1 MPEDDLAKA
10 SPNKV
15 AVLAYFKQGG
25 LSTILPSNLVG
36 GQNQPRVWLTLDSRG
51 KVMPTFTADR
61 GMIGGEPVPVQAL
74 NGDRIFAAKEE
85 EVVTFLQTFGLT
97 RTEAVEVI
105 RSVGIVP

>member
-25 LSTILPSNLVG
+25 LSTILQSNLVG

-61 GMIGGEPVPVQAL
+61 GMIGGEPVPVQAP

-105 RSVGIVP
+105 RSVGTMP